1 MKIISLVVA
10 LLIFTSSQV
19 LGQAKFNGVLYNSL
33 FHYWGEYKQDFNSLD
48 LSTLDKSTSSRI
60 SEYRLLL
67 KNFHSL
73 NNLKIRDW
81 VANTTNDR
89 RRDIERSIVALI
101 NTPGIRRMAYDYS
114 FKATLYYEWEG
125 MVDGPLNEAKYAQ
138 SFLMNNP
145 NTPLKPFLYLF
156 LMHRFRSAYEC
167 AVYEKMDKSIIDM
180 FAERYRSYR
189 DLAKNSSDQLVRLI
203 AEDMNSQEYIYL
215 EARSRP

>member
-60 SEYRLLL
+60 SEYRLRL
-67 KNFHSL
+67 KNFRSL
-73 NNLKIRDW
+73 NNLRFRDW

-101 NTPGIRRMAYDYS
+101 NTPGIRRMA
-114 FKATLYYEWEG
+114 
-125 MVDGPLNEAKYAQ
+125 
-138 SFLMNNP
+138 
-145 NTPLKPFLYLF
+145 
-156 LMHRFRSAYEC
+156 
-167 AVYEKMDKSIIDM
+167 
-180 FAERYRSYR
+180 
-189 DLAKNSSDQLVRLI
+189 
-203 AEDMNSQEYIYL
+203 
-215 EARSRP
+215 